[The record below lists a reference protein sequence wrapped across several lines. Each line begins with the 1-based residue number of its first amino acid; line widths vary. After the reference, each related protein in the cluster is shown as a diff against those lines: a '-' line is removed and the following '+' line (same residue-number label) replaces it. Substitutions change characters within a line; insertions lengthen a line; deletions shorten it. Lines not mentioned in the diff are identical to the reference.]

1 MNTNDRG
8 PGYQHL
14 VNEESVILDIT
25 EALCEGMNERRMNR
39 EEVAAAAGI
48 HPGALQR
55 ELEGTARIG
64 LRDLIRVAGV
74 LGLRPKLV
82 PQPGRRSDTRE
93 RRRTPTGR

>member
-1 MNTNDRG
+1 MNRNDRG

-25 EALCEGMNERRMNR
+25 EALCEGMNERKMNR
-39 EEVAAAAGI
+39 EKVAAAAGI
-48 HPGALQR
+48 HPVALQR
-55 ELEGTARIG
+55 ELEGTARIP

-82 PQPGRRSDTRE
+82 PQPGRRSRTGE
-93 RRRTPTGR
+93 RRPTPGGR

>member
-1 MNTNDRG
+1 MNRNDRG

-14 VNEESVILDIT
+14 VNEESV
-25 EALCEGMNERRMNR
+25 ERKMNR

-48 HPGALQR
+48 HPVALQR
-55 ELEGTARIG
+55 ELEGTARIP

-82 PQPGRRSDTRE
+82 PQPGRRSGTGE
-93 RRRTPTGR
+93 RRPTPGGR